1 MNIRFSCGQHENSF
15 FKWCQLFKNISKE
28 FRIIKF
34 KIENQI
40 RNMVRL
46 WKNIVEI
53 WLDYGK
59 NNKPMCAENL
69 PKHYEIK
76 NIS

>member
-1 MNIRFSCGQHENSF
+1 MGKQE
-15 FKWCQLFKNISKE
+15 
-28 FRIIKF
+28 
-34 KIENQI
+34 IENQI
-40 RNMVRL
+40 Q
-46 WKNIVEI
+46 KYIVEI
-53 WLDYGK
+53 WFKDYGK